1 MTMTVGGSSN
11 NGTSSTTPSGTIDD
25 DDKCGWLGSEP
36 HLLLTV
42 EEERQKLADLLSRL
56 TVTDRA
62 EIARV
67 DTSIPIRH
75 LRADKVSL
83 NECVLVSE

>member
-1 MTMTVGGSSN
+1 MTVGGSSN
-11 NGTSSTTPSGTIDD
+11 NGTSTISTTPSSTIDD
-25 DDKCGWLGSEP
+25 DDKCCWLGSEP

-42 EEERQKLADLLSRL
+42 EEERQKVGDLLSRL

-62 EIARV
+62 EIERV

-75 LRADKVSL
+75 LRADKVS
-83 NECVLVSE
+83 EFA